1 MSQLFKL
8 KSNLLI
14 PLLAISIGFIAAFL
28 VIIYKYLINT
38 LFANSFLKASD
49 VYIIFMP
56 IIGGLITGLLLY
68 AAKINT
74 ASSVKNISDFVT
86 STQHKIEPKK
96 DFFSAVAS
104 IFTIGFGG
112 SLGPETPSAQLGAT
126 SGILSAKIFNLE
138 TEFIKTLAAC
148 GVSAGISAAFN
159 APIAGFIFVIELIYK
174 ELPKYALGAIMLS
187 SVFAAV
193 VVEYFSGNSPAF
205 TLPSYE
211 TWSVHEL
218 PFIILLGFV
227 CAFTVYMFIMCLNFF
242 KTTFE
247 LIKVNDYIKPAI
259 GGVAIGILG
268 YFVSTRIL
276 GIGYSSIENILSSNV
291 TNLLFLLL
299 FGKII
304 ATSITHAS
312 NGQGGLIA
320 PALFIGA
327 SVGACFN
334 LIMQT
339 YFNIDSLNIYAFLAM
354 GAVLAGVSRAPIF
367 SIVLLFEMTQNY
379 TIILPL
385 TLCVT
390 IVVITNSFLKK

>member
-8 KSNLLI
+8 KSNLAI
-14 PLLAISIGFIAAFL
+14 PLLAIAIGFVAAFL

-56 IIGGLITGLLLY
+56 IIGGLLTGLLLFV
-68 AAKINT
+68 AKINT
-74 ASSVKNISDFVT
+74 ASSVENIADFVT
-86 STQHKIEPKK
+86 STQEKVEPKK
-96 DFFSAVAS
+96 DFISAVAS

-126 SGILSAKIFNLE
+126 SGVLGAKIFNLE
-138 TEFIKTLAAC
+138 IEFVKTLAAC
-148 GVSAGISAAFN
+148 GVAAGISAAFN

-174 ELPKYALGAIMLS
+174 NLPRYALGGLMLS

-205 TLPSYE
+205 TLPHYE
-211 TWSVHEL
+211 AWSIQEL
-218 PFIILLGFV
+218 PLFIVLGFV
-227 CAFTVYMFIMCLNFF
+227 CAFTVFIFLTSLHFF
-242 KTTFE
+242 KKTFVRMPISNY
-247 LIKVNDYIKPAI
+247 LKPAI
-259 GGVAIGILG
+259 GGLIVGLIGL
-268 YFVSTRIL
+268 FVSIKVL
-276 GIGYSSIENILSSNV
+276 GIGYSSIEGILSSNV

-304 ATSITHAS
+304 ATSITYAS

-320 PALFIGA
+320 PSLFIGA

-354 GAVLAGVSRAPIF
+354 GGVLAGVTRAPIF

-390 IVVITNSFLKK
+390 IVVIINSFLKK